1 MLRLTLP
8 PPWAKATQA
17 RLLPRAAGGLFLCRR
32 RANESKCGARKA
44 PQGPPRPPPTA
55 PRTPTA
61 RREMREALIIAK
73 RPGNATER
81 PPSVD
86 PWDGLA
92 IPWDGSTIPWA
103 RMDDNTACFQREMG
117 LFGAKNSRIFA
128 KTALRPGPLYAAKTP
143 NGGRQRTGRGTPA
156 AKHGRPAATKANKP

>member
-1 MLRLTLP
+1 M
-8 PPWAKATQA
+8 
-17 RLLPRAAGGLFLCRR
+17 CRR

-128 KTALRPGPLYAAKTP
+128 KNCPSAGPSLRCENAKRGPAADRSWHA
-143 NGGRQRTGRGTPA
+143 GGETRPACGHESQQTLTPA
-156 AKHGRPAATKANKP
+156 GPKRRRWGPEGGF